1 MKFLLIMQRLRTF
14 INNRDGFIAL
24 LFSATLL
31 FLLSFKID
39 IVNPNL
45 TNFQWAA
52 LRTIIILVLIL
63 LWKKLKYLWK
73 NRSVLWRILFRF
85 WLIIFIFS
93 IFVSIYTTHQYQIF
107 LSYSVSWTWTTIFET
122 VFLKKLCLNFHWIY
136 LNFHWWFFFRFVM
149 LRFICFLFYLPDA
162 KNE

>member
-1 MKFLLIMQRLRTF
+1 MKILLIMQRLRSF

-24 LFSATLL
+24 LFSTTLL

-39 IVNPNL
+39 IVNLNL
-45 TNFQWAA
+45 TNFQCAA
-52 LRTIIILVLIL
+52 LITINILVLIL
-63 LWKKLKYLWK
+63 LWKKLKYFWN

-93 IFVSIYTTHQYQIF
+93 IFVSIYTYQYQVS
-107 LSYSVSWTWTTIFET
+107 LSYSVSWTWTTISET
-122 VFLKKLCLNFHWIY
+122 VFLKKLCLNFHW
-136 LNFHWWFFFRFVM
+136 WFFWRFIM
-149 LRFICFLFYLPDA
+149 LRFICFLFSLPDA

>member
-1 MKFLLIMQRLRTF
+1 MQRLRSF

-24 LFSATLL
+24 LFSTTLL

-39 IVNPNL
+39 IVNLNL
-45 TNFQWAA
+45 TNFQCAA
-52 LRTIIILVLIL
+52 LITINILVLIL
-63 LWKKLKYLWK
+63 LWKKLKYFWN

-93 IFVSIYTTHQYQIF
+93 IFVSIYTYQYQVS
-107 LSYSVSWTWTTIFET
+107 LSYSVSWTWTTISET
-122 VFLKKLCLNFHWIY
+122 VFLKKLCLNFHW
-136 LNFHWWFFFRFVM
+136 WFFWRFIM
-149 LRFICFLFYLPDA
+149 LRFICFLFSLPDA

>member
-1 MKFLLIMQRLRTF
+1 MKILLIMQRLRSF

-24 LFSATLL
+24 LFSTTLL

-39 IVNPNL
+39 IVNLNL
-45 TNFQWAA
+45 TNFQCAA
-52 LRTIIILVLIL
+52 LITINILVLIL
-63 LWKKLKYLWK
+63 LWKKLKYFWK

-93 IFVSIYTTHQYQIF
+93 IFVSIYTYQYQVS
-107 LSYSVSWTWTTIFET
+107 LSYSVSWTWTTISET
-122 VFLKKLCLNFHWIY
+122 VFLKKLCLNFHW
-136 LNFHWWFFFRFVM
+136 WFFWRFIM
-149 LRFICFLFYLPDA
+149 LRFICFLFSLPDA

>member
-1 MKFLLIMQRLRTF
+1 MEKFKTF
-14 INNRDGFIAL
+14 IANNHDGFIAL
-24 LFSATLL
+24 LFSTTLL

-39 IVNPNL
+39 IVNLNL

-52 LRTIIILVLIL
+52 LRTIVFLVLIL
-63 LWKKLKYLWK
+63 LWKKLKYLWN

-93 IFVSIYTTHQYQIF
+93 IFVSIYTTYQYQIF
-107 LSYSVSWTWTTIFET
+107 LSYSVSWTWTTISET
-122 VFLKKLCLNFHWIY
+122 VFLKKLCLNFHWC
-136 LNFHWWFFFRFVM
+136 FFLRFVM
-149 LRFICFLFYLPDA
+149 LRFICFLFSLPDA

>member
-1 MKFLLIMQRLRTF
+1 MKKFKTF
-14 INNRDGFIAL
+14 IANNRDGGIAL
-24 LFSATLL
+24 LFSTTLL

-85 WLIIFIFS
+85 WLIILIFS
-93 IFVSIYTTHQYQIF
+93 VLVSIYTYQYQVSLAYSISWAWENICKILF
-107 LSYSVSWTWTTIFET
+107 LEKTYS
-122 VFLKKLCLNFHWIY
+122 
-136 LNFHWWFFFRFVM
+136 NFHWWFFFRFVM
-149 LRFICFLFYLPDA
+149 LRFICFLLSLPDA

>member
-24 LFSATLL
+24 LFSTTLL

-39 IVNPNL
+39 IIDPNL

-52 LRTIIILVLIL
+52 LRTIVILVLIL
-63 LWKKLKYLWK
+63 SWKKFEYFCK
-73 NRSVLWRILFRF
+73 NRSVLRTTVFIS
-85 WLIIFIFS
+85 WLIILIFS
-93 IFVSIYTTHQYQIF
+93 VFVSIYTYQYQI
-107 LSYSVSWTWTTIFET
+107 LEYSISWAWENIFKIL
-122 VFLKKLCLNFHWIY
+122 FLKTIY
-136 LNFHWWFFFRFVM
+136 LNFHWWFFLRFIM
-149 LRFICFLFYLPDA
+149 LRFICFLFSLPDA

>member
-24 LFSATLL
+24 LFSTTLL

-73 NRSVLWRILFRF
+73 NWSVLWKILWLF

-93 IFVSIYTTHQYQIF
+93 VFVSIYTTYQYQIF
-107 LSYSVSWTWTTIFET
+107 LSYSVSWTWTTISET
-122 VFLKKLCLNFHWIY
+122 VFLKKLCLNFHW
-136 LNFHWWFFFRFVM
+136 WFFLRFVM
-149 LRFICFLFYLPDA
+149 LRFICFLFSLPDA

>member
-24 LFSATLL
+24 LFSTTLL

-39 IVNPNL
+39 IIDPNL

-63 LWKKLKYLWK
+63 L
-73 NRSVLWRILFRF
+73 
-85 WLIIFIFS
+85 
-93 IFVSIYTTHQYQIF
+93 
-107 LSYSVSWTWTTIFET
+107 
-122 VFLKKLCLNFHWIY
+122 
-136 LNFHWWFFFRFVM
+136 
-149 LRFICFLFYLPDA
+149 
-162 KNE
+162 

>member
-1 MKFLLIMQRLRTF
+1 MKKFKTF
-14 INNRDGFIAL
+14 IANNHDGFIAL
-24 LFSATLL
+24 LFSTTLL

-52 LRTIIILVLIL
+52 LRTIVFLVLIL
-63 LWKKLKYLWK
+63 LWKKLKYLCN
-73 NRSVLWRILFRF
+73 NRSVLLPILWLF

-93 IFVSIYTTHQYQIF
+93 VFISIYTYQYQVS
-107 LSYSVSWTWTTIFET
+107 LAYSISWYSGNIFEI
-122 VFLKKLCLNFHWIY
+122 VLLKKLCLNFHW
-136 LNFHWWFFFRFVM
+136 WFFLRFVI
-149 LRFICFLFYLPDA
+149 LRFICFLFSLPDA

>member
-24 LFSATLL
+24 LFSTTLL

-39 IVNPNL
+39 IVNLNL
-45 TNFQWAA
+45 TNFQCAG
-52 LRTIIILVLIL
+52 LITIIILILIL
-63 LWKKLKYLWK
+63 LWKKLKYLW
-73 NRSVLWRILFRF
+73 NNWSVLWKILWLF

-93 IFVSIYTTHQYQIF
+93 VFVSIYTYQYPVSLTYSISWDWGNIF
-107 LSYSVSWTWTTIFET
+107 KIL
-122 VFLKKLCLNFHWIY
+122 FLKTIY
-136 LNFHWWFFFRFVM
+136 LNFHWWFFWRFVI
-149 LRFICFLFYLPDA
+149 LRFICFLFSLPDA

>member
-1 MKFLLIMQRLRTF
+1 MEKFKTF
-14 INNRDGFIAL
+14 IANNHDGFIAL
-24 LFSATLL
+24 LFSTTLL

-39 IVNPNL
+39 IINPNL

-52 LRTIIILVLIL
+52 LRTIVFLVLIL
-63 LWKKLKYLWK
+63 LWKKLKYLCNNWA
-73 NRSVLWRILFRF
+73 VLWKILWLF

-93 IFVSIYTTHQYQIF
+93 VFISIYTYQYEVS
-107 LSYSVSWTWTTIFET
+107 LAYSILWYSGNISET

-136 LNFHWWFFFRFVM
+136 LNLHWCFFLRFIM
-149 LRFICFLFYLPDA
+149 LRFICFLFSLPDA

>member
-1 MKFLLIMQRLRTF
+1 MKILLIMQRLRSF

-24 LFSATLL
+24 LFSTTLL

-39 IVNPNL
+39 IVNLNL
-45 TNFQWAA
+45 TNFQCVG
-52 LRTIIILVLIL
+52 LITIIILVLIL
-63 LWKKLKYLWK
+63 LWKKLKYLWN

-93 IFVSIYTTHQYQIF
+93 IFVSIYTTYQYQIF
-107 LSYSVSWTWTTIFET
+107 LSYSVSWTWATISET
-122 VFLKKLCLNFHWIY
+122 VFLKKFCLNFHWC
-136 LNFHWWFFFRFVM
+136 FFLRFVM
-149 LRFICFLFYLPDA
+149 LRFICFLFSLPDA

>member
-24 LFSATLL
+24 LFSTTLL
-31 FLLSFKID
+31 FLLSLKID
-39 IVNPNL
+39 IIDPNL
-45 TNFQWAA
+45 TNVQWAA
-52 LRTIIILVLIL
+52 LRTIIMLVLIL
-63 LWKKLKYLWK
+63 LWKKLKYLW
-73 NRSVLWRILFRF
+73 NNWSVLWKILWLF

-93 IFVSIYTTHQYQIF
+93 VFVSIYTTYQYQIF
-107 LSYSVSWTWTTIFET
+107 LSYSVSWTWTTISET

-136 LNFHWWFFFRFVM
+136 LNFHWCFFLRFVM
-149 LRFICFLFYLPDA
+149 LRFICFLFSLPDA

>member
-1 MKFLLIMQRLRTF
+1 MKKFKTF
-14 INNRDGFIAL
+14 IANNRDGFIAL
-24 LFSATLL
+24 LFSTTLL

-45 TNFQWAA
+45 TNFQCVG
-52 LRTIIILVLIL
+52 LITIIILVLIL
-63 LWKKLKYLWK
+63 LWKKLKYLW
-73 NRSVLWRILFRF
+73 NNWSVLWKILWLF

-93 IFVSIYTTHQYQIF
+93 VFVSIYTTYQYQII
-107 LSYSVSWTWTTIFET
+107 LSYSVSWTWTTISET

-136 LNFHWWFFFRFVM
+136 LNFHWCFFLRFIM
-149 LRFICFLFYLPDA
+149 LRFICFLFSLPDA

>member
-1 MKFLLIMQRLRTF
+1 MKILLIMQRLRSF

-24 LFSATLL
+24 LFSTTLL

-39 IVNPNL
+39 IVNLNL
-45 TNFQWAA
+45 TNFQCAA
-52 LRTIIILVLIL
+52 LITINILVLIL
-63 LWKKLKYLWK
+63 LWKKLKYFWN

-93 IFVSIYTTHQYQIF
+93 IFVSIYTYQYEVS
-107 LSYSVSWTWTTIFET
+107 LSYSVSWTWTTISET
-122 VFLKKLCLNFHWIY
+122 VFLKKLCLNFHS
-136 LNFHWWFFFRFVM
+136 WFFLRFVM
-149 LRFICFLFYLPDA
+149 LRFICFLLSLPDA